1 MNDFKQYAQNN
12 GNAPQSPNQHKDNSQ
27 QTTNQHNGNSQQ
39 TANQHNS
46 NSQQKP
52 KQKEESTES
61 TTSSTNYSDFN
72 NTANLVK
79 LLGQAM
85 NGKSQQEIFATI
97 LKEAEQGKQNG
108 TLTNADL
115 DTFYATVSP
124 FLDGMKRKRLQQII
138 SKLKAL

>member
-12 GNAPQSPNQHKDNSQ
+12 GNTPQSPNQN
-27 QTTNQHNGNSQQ
+27 
-39 TANQHNS
+39 NS
-46 NSQQKP
+46 NSQQNSNQK
-52 KQKEESTES
+52 KEESAES
-61 TTSSTNYSDFN
+61 ATSSTNYSDFN

-124 FLDGMKRKRLQQII
+124 FLDGTRRKRLQQII